1 MPSNSVQQILT
12 AFEIGLFLVGLWL
25 VARLAFNA
33 PFRNRWCRTNHL
45 TVWPV
50 APAEFAMYLLLLF
63 AGGFILQ
70 AALRLWLGEFIQK
83 AGDRAG
89 LEIMIYGSGLDGGA
103 LLGLLLFP
111 VLRRAWHADYGAI
124 VPPVAAPGPTVPWT
138 KTLLYGGAVVAIA
151 LPLVAGLFAGWTF
164 LLRKLGLPEEVQ
176 DAVAIFANTK
186 SPLVIAGMLIVAC
199 VLAPMMEE
207 LLFRAGLYR
216 FCRQRLGRG
225 AALAISGILFGA
237 IHANWASFLP
247 LAFLGV
253 MLALVY
259 EATGSIRVAIV
270 AHAFFNLNS
279 ILLILSG
286 FTQ

>member
-1 MPSNSVQQILT
+1 MPSNAVQQILT
-12 AFEIGLFLVGLWL
+12 AFEIGLFLTGLWL

-50 APAEFAMYLLLLF
+50 APAEFAMYLLLFF
-63 AGGFILQ
+63 AGGFMLQ
-70 AALRLWLGEFIQK
+70 ATLRLWLGEFIQD

-89 LEIMIYGSGLDGGA
+89 LEIMIYGAGLDGGA

-111 VLRRAWHADYGAI
+111 LLRRTWHADYGEAA
-124 VPPVAAPGPTVPWT
+124 PPVAEPGPPVPWT
-138 KTLLYGGAVVAIA
+138 KTFLYAGAMVAIA
-151 LPLVAGLFAGWTF
+151 LPLVAGLFAAWTF

-176 DAVAIFANTK
+176 DAVAVFANTK
-186 SPLVIAGMLIVAC
+186 SPFVIAGMFIVAC

-207 LLFRAGLYR
+207 FLFRAGLYR

-225 AALAISGILFGA
+225 AALAISGVLFGA